1 MIYIVDQTSVGRG
14 SEENLDDFTIR
25 IGSTAEISEAGFT
38 AVQLY
43 DEYPQSVNHTQWPG
57 SGLKGD
63 PIFDAF
69 EDTFIPLTSNT
80 TAQQTSMRKSG
91 CEMLRLI
98 GSSFLVS
105 HSIGSVHPILLSNDC
120 PELIAG
126 SINLDPDIIPF
137 EDFTGTG
144 MAMESGRLWGFA
156 DVALS

>member
-1 MIYIVDQTSVGRG
+1 M
-14 SEENLDDFTIR
+14 LR
-25 IGSTAEISEAGFT
+25 IGSTAEISERGFT
-38 AVQLY
+38 VPEDSDL
-43 DEYPQSVNHTQWPG
+43 YPQSQLHTQWPG

-69 EDTFIPLTSNT
+69 EDTFIPLTSNK

-105 HSIGSVHPILLSNDC
+105 HSIGSVFPILLSNDC
-120 PELIAG
+120 PEHVAG
-126 SINLDPDIIPF
+126 SINLDPNIIPF

-144 MAMESGRLWGFA
+144 MTMQSERPWGFS
-156 DVALS
+156 DVPLR